1 LFQDIYSFK
10 KERGDNGAL
19 NNIITVIQKDPTTQ
33 HLDLQERLDHAGKL
47 FLAALDRFNIC
58 RDALPSFGDEK
69 TNRQVSAFA
78 DGLMDWNLGNIEW
91 SMVNKRYKVFVDD
104 NDRRE
109 NILRLEDRWSMSVT
123 FRLLLLFI
131 GILLTCVS
139 FMILQSEPR
148 V

>member
-1 LFQDIYSFK
+1 
-10 KERGDNGAL
+10 
-19 NNIITVIQKDPTTQ
+19 
-33 HLDLQERLDHAGKL
+33 
-47 FLAALDRFNIC
+47 
-58 RDALPSFGDEK
+58 
-69 TNRQVSAFA
+69 
-78 DGLMDWNLGNIEW
+78 
-91 SMVNKRYKVFVDD
+91 VDD